1 MKRDTRYSKKLEWR
15 KQIIYYEGDE
25 IRFRGQYAIIL
36 EVYEDTE
43 EYLIEMEDTGDQFTI
58 SEKDI
63 E

>member
-1 MKRDTRYSKKLEWR
+1 M
-15 KQIIYYEGDE
+15 IFYEEDE

-36 EVYEDTE
+36 EVFEDTE
-43 EYLIEMEDTGDQFTI
+43 EYLIEMEDTGDQFVI

>member
-1 MKRDTRYSKKLEWR
+1 M
-15 KQIIYYEGDE
+15 IFYEGDE

-36 EVYEDTE
+36 EVFEDK
-43 EYLIEMEDTGDQFTI
+43 YLIEMEDTGDQFVI

>member
-1 MKRDTRYSKKLEWR
+1 MKGNDVLC
-15 KQIIYYEGDE
+15 IMYYEGDE

-43 EYLIEMEDTGDQFTI
+43 EYLIEMEDTGEQSII

>member
-1 MKRDTRYSKKLEWR
+1 M
-15 KQIIYYEGDE
+15 IFYEGEE

-43 EYLIEMEDTGDQFTI
+43 EYLIEMEDTGEQSII